1 MYYDDTNCWGRH
13 RSSEAQITEYYLAH
27 HPEIRRMISETSE
40 EVEWLLMNYGEF
52 LTGEQKL
59 QARLLNTRICEP
71 KYYRD
76 LFMPNVLY
84 ASYNVWDASHEKYP
98 RILKAIAQH
107 NPEYLRNCMA
117 DHERKLRVCKVQV
130 YKIKK

>member
-1 MYYDDTNCWGRH
+1 MYFDDTSAWVRRN
-13 RSSEAQITEYYLAH
+13 SNEAQITEYYLAH
-27 HPEIRRMISETSE
+27 HPEIRRMIAETSE
-40 EVEWLLMNYGEF
+40 ELERLLMNYGEF
-52 LTGEQKL
+52 LNTAQKL
-59 QARLLNTRICEP
+59 RARLLNSRICEA

-98 RILKAIAQH
+98 RILRAIAQH

-130 YKIKK
+130 YKK